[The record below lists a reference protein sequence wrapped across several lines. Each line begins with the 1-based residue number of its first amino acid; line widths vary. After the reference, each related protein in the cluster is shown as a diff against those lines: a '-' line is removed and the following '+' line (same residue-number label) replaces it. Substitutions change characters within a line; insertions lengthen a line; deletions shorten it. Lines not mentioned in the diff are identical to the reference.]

1 MNQYLDMPGTD
12 IYRLRNVTIYIQ
24 IPERHRA
31 DAFVLLIKSGFSVVC
46 LAGKIYG
53 VRDEHLKFL
62 KRKRIPFKKLDASKL
77 RIPTPRLAV

>member
-1 MNQYLDMPGTD
+1 MPRSG
-12 IYRLRNVTIYIQ
+12 IYRFNNVTIYIQ
-24 IPERHRA
+24 IPERRRA
-31 DAFVLLIKSGFSVVC
+31 DAFLLLIKSGFSVVC

>member
-1 MNQYLDMPGTD
+1 MPVSG
-12 IYRLRNVTIYIQ
+12 IYRLDNVTIYIQ

-31 DAFVLLIKSGFSVVC
+31 DAFLLLIKSGFSVVC

-62 KRKRIPFKKLDASKL
+62 KRKRIPFKKLNASKL